1 MVSLKIKFGKEV
13 FCVKVFVIGAGGNVG
28 RLVVEQLTAA
38 NDQVTAGAHRQE
50 QVDAFQSD
58 GVKAEV
64 FDLLKQPEE
73 MAQQLQGYDAIV
85 FSAGSGGKT
94 GDDMTMLVDL
104 DGAVKSMQA
113 AEIAGVKRFIMV
125 SALFAENR
133 TKWVTIRPYYTA
145 KFYAD
150 EWLRHR
156 TSLDYTILEPGSLT
170 FDPGTGKVTTD
181 VAEDG
186 GSISRADVA
195 ATVTASLHDD
205 STVGKIIPLISGQ
218 TPIETAIKRVK

>member
-1 MVSLKIKFGKEV
+1 M
-13 FCVKVFVIGAGGNVG
+13 KVFVIGAGGNVG
-28 RLVVEQLTAA
+28 RLVVDHLRNA
-38 NDQVTAGAHRQE
+38 NDEVTAGAHRQE
-50 QVDAFQSD
+50 QVDDFRKQS
-58 GVKAEV
+58 VNAEV

-113 AEIAGVKRFIMV
+113 AELAGVKRFVMV
-125 SALFAENR
+125 SAIFAEDR
-133 TKWVTIRPYYTA
+133 TKWVTIKPYYAA

-156 TSLDYTILEPGSLT
+156 TSLNYTILEPGGLT
-170 FDPGTGKVTTD
+170 FEKETGKVTTD
-181 VAEDG
+181 VPQAG
-186 GSISRADVA
+186 GSISRGDVA
-195 ATVTASLHDD
+195 AAVTASLHDD
-205 STVGKIIPLISGQ
+205 SSIGKIIPLINGQ
-218 TPIETAIKRVK
+218 TSVKTAINQAK